1 MESRYYFL
9 KQQDLPDKWYNI
21 QSDFPEDLP
30 QDTDSDTAK
39 VETMKSIR
47 VQELN
52 RQDESKERYIP
63 IPEEVREK
71 YIQIGRSTPLMRARE
86 LEQYLDTP
94 AEIYIKREDYMPTHS
109 FKINSAIAQ
118 VYYAKKENF
127 KGIVSETSAGLW

>member
-94 AEIYIKREDYMPTHS
+94 AEIYIKR
-109 FKINSAIAQ
+109 
-118 VYYAKKENF
+118 
-127 KGIVSETSAGLW
+127 GLLRQKRKF